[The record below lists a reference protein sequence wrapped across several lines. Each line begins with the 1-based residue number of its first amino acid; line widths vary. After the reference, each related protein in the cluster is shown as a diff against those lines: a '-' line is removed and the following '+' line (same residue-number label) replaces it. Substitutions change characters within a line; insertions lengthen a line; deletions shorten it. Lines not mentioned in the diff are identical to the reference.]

1 MEFERYKMTYK
12 KELNDKNE
20 NNLRILGK
28 YFVKKNINKGKL
40 IINNK
45 KCIHKDKKYKELA
58 TFYHKENNNIQ
69 ILRENDLW
77 KVEKNKTIKTDSS
90 VFKIYLMP
98 SGKFWLFLES
108 FIIMIM
114 PSYIILN
121 LK

>member
-45 KCIHKDKKYKELA
+45 KCNLKE
-58 TFYHKENNNIQ
+58 FFEIKNIKGEHSNIQ
-69 ILRENDLW
+69 IVLH
-77 KVEKNKTIKTDSS
+77 KAITIKIA
-90 VFKIYLMP
+90 FLKIV
-98 SGKFWLFLES
+98 
-108 FIIMIM
+108 
-114 PSYIILN
+114 N
-121 LK
+121 H